1 MDAGTVYYTDF
12 SKEFLFQILRGPL
25 RTVILKNYLLS
36 TSIESLNFSMMY
48 LLRYTVTFRNK
59 NWFSAQV
66 SVKLPGWRAVVRRL
80 AALRGQL
87 PAPRPGHG
95 TPQGPLQRTGL
106 PSNCH
111 KVKTGNDAQGMA
123 MLRVPFSRQGSHP
136 IAIKSKQ
143 VTMLGAWQCSGS
155 PAASPNRWEPLCS
168 AHEWKNFSSC
178 DYNLINFFSILILPS
193 NWQLKS

>member
-36 TSIESLNFSMMY
+36 TFIESLNFSMMY

-87 PAPRPGHG
+87 PAPRPGPG
-95 TPQGPLQRTGL
+95 TPQGPRQRTGL
-106 PSNCH
+106 PSNCQLH
-111 KVKTGNDAQGMA
+111 ICLQSAPRFSSVSSSSGGGLTDDSGIHTFNSSSVDGNDKNAKKSIRKLPATPATKKTSQA
-123 MLRVPFSRQGSHP
+123 SVVKIRDQFWKPFR
-136 IAIKSKQ
+136 
-143 VTMLGAWQCSGS
+143 
-155 PAASPNRWEPLCS
+155 PNC
-168 AHEWKNFSSC
+168 
-178 DYNLINFFSILILPS
+178 
-193 NWQLKS
+193 